1 MRGFATVNESHFL
14 IITGLSGAGKTEAVR
29 YFEDAGFF
37 CVDNLP
43 PALIPKFAELCTH
56 AEGRINKVA
65 LVSDVRGG
73 RFFDSLLD
81 SLGELERSG
90 FEYQILFLEA
100 SDEALVRRF
109 KETRR
114 RHPLAND
121 GGAIVDAIAE
131 ERRRLDEI
139 RGRAHRIVDTSEMSP
154 RQLHQVLEAAFH
166 GNGESRLLVSVV
178 SFGFKHGLPLDADMV
193 FDVRFLPN
201 PHYVEALKPLS
212 GRDRS
217 VVEYVFKWPVTQ
229 RFVEKIEQLLHFLMP
244 HFAAEGKAH
253 LVLAIG
259 CTGGQHRSV
268 ALADHFGA
276 FLRSLGYRVRVDHRD
291 VGRGE
296 QGFEKRRAT

>member
-1 MRGFATVNESHFL
+1 MKQSHFL

-43 PALIPKFAELCTH
+43 PALIPKFAELCSH
-56 AEGRINKVA
+56 AEGKVNKVA

-81 SLGELERSG
+81 SLDELEASG
-90 FEYQILFLEA
+90 FGYEILFLEA

-109 KETRR
+109 KQTRR
-114 RHPLAND
+114 RHPLAAD

-131 ERRRLDEI
+131 ERRRLDAI
-139 RGRAHRIVDTSEMSP
+139 RGRAHRVIDTTGMSP
-154 RQLHQVLEAAFH
+154 RQLHQVLEAAYT
-166 GNGESRLLVSVV
+166 ESGGSRMLVSVV
-178 SFGFKHGLPLDADMV
+178 SFGFKYGIPLDADMV

-212 GRDRS
+212 GKERS
-217 VVEYVFKWPVTQ
+217 VLEYVFRWPVTQ
-229 RFVEKIEQLLHFLMP
+229 RFVQMTQELLQFLMP
-244 HFAAEGKAH
+244 HFAREGKAH

-259 CTGGQHRSV
+259 CTGGRHRSV
-268 ALADHFGA
+268 ALAEHFGD
-276 FLRSLGYRVRVDHRD
+276 FLRSLGYHVRVDHRD
-291 VGRGE
+291 VERRDDE
-296 QGFEKRRAT
+296 LEERRAT